1 MRDFLALIG
10 ASDFEYLEH
19 NPDKAAVMEGLLK
32 DPTKRFELV
41 QRGKVQFT
49 IYELSTADKE
59 SFASFMERI
68 KAAEVSF
75 DGDRL
80 TYRSEKEYDLTYEG
94 DFNVDGE
101 KQPYEYKRYDSA
113 YVQADYLSED
123 IVVNAEGKT
132 HHVNIAAGVRE

>member
-1 MRDFLALIG
+1 
-10 ASDFEYLEH
+10 
-19 NPDKAAVMEGLLK
+19 MEGLLK

-41 QRGKVQFT
+41 QRGKTQFT
-49 IYELSTADKE
+49 IYELSSADTE
-59 SFASFMERI
+59 SFAAFMERI
-68 KAAEVSF
+68 KGNAVQF

-80 TYRSEKEYDLTYEG
+80 TYCSEKTYDLVYEG

-113 YVQADYLSED
+113 YVQAEYLSED
-123 IVVNAEGKT
+123 IVVNAAGKT